1 MRSISRIAS
10 LIGSVT
16 AYRKIKVSA
25 YFFDQAGREIFQ
37 NHAAI
42 PQFDG

>member
-1 MRSISRIAS
+1 MAACSSDSLHSRGAP
-10 LIGSVT
+10 
-16 AYRKIKVSA
+16 YCKIKVSA